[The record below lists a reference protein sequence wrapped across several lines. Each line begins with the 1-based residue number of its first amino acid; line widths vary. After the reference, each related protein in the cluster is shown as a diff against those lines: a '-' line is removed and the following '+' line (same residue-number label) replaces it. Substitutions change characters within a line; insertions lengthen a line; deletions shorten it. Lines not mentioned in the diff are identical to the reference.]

1 MDSELVQQLL
11 VPVAVAIVAVI
22 VFVVGDRLRPASWRE
37 TDAEASGTQVIDL
50 INTLFMAV
58 AAFVVVICW
67 QQYDNAH
74 NHTIAESKALIDV
87 YWAAHSLPDPEHQQ
101 VQKLV
106 HDYTAQVVNVEWP
119 EMDNEGRMSQST
131 QDTLDTLR
139 DTVLAIQSP
148 DSTVTDVR
156 ASAVAALEAVAQARH
171 DRSMDADLGM
181 PGFLYTALWFTTIL
195 LLCTAVFSGIE
206 VSRRSILMT
215 ALLGIVVGAAIVAI
229 YGLDRPFSGGNI
241 VPKDAF
247 TSALSRFQHIT

>member
-1 MDSELVQQLL
+1 MDTELVLQIL
-11 VPVAVAIVAVI
+11 VPVAVGVVAVI
-22 VFVVGDRLRPASWRE
+22 IFVVGDRLRPESWRQDE
-37 TDAEASGTQVIDL
+37 EEAPGTLVVDL

-87 YWAAHSLPDPEHQQ
+87 YWTAHSLPEPEHQQ
-101 VQKLV
+101 IQKLV
-106 HDYTAQVVNVEWP
+106 HDYTEQVVTVEWP

-131 QDTLDTLR
+131 QDTLDMLR
-139 DTVLAIQSP
+139 DNVMAIP
-148 DSTVTDVR
+148 STDDNVTDLR
-156 ASAVAALEAVAQARH
+156 ASAIAALEAVAQARH

-195 LLCTAVFSGIE
+195 LLFTAVLSG
-206 VSRRSILMT
+206 VTVTKRSLLMT